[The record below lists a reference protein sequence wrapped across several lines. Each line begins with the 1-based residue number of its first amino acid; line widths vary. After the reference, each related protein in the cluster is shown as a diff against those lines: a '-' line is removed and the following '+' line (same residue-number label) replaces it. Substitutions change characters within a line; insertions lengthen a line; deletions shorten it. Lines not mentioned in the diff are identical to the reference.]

1 MWDRFFLLFVSPSSS
16 FSFFLSFFPSFLLF
30 QLRCSCTAEW
40 YVIPSLLLSFFLFL
54 CFNSSSH
61 PVFSVLALWQR
72 CWICAGVYFTG
83 HYQDPL
89 SPCFNSQFIPVDSIS
104 ELSEYRA
111 LGAEQFGALRES
123 RDRGIQLQ
131 LADIE
136 AARVSVR
143 AAPST
148 STSAASP
155 QPTRA
160 DFWRTFNRDI
170 LHDSSH

>member
-1 MWDRFFLLFVSPSSS
+1 M
-16 FSFFLSFFPSFLLF
+16 
-30 QLRCSCTAEW
+30 
-40 YVIPSLLLSFFLFL
+40 
-54 CFNSSSH
+54 
-61 PVFSVLALWQR
+61 
-72 CWICAGVYFTG
+72 
-83 HYQDPL
+83 

-148 STSAASP
+148 SP
-155 QPTRA
+155 QSTRA